1 MSQQRDE
8 LVCGVVSLVIKCC
21 VALVA
26 VISCAKLAASFQHR
40 QLLYRELQAEN
51 QLQQDRL
58 ATTRAFFDKMF
69 QVGDWERIDEHAD
82 QWIAPNRRRVIWK
95 QPSLD

>member
-8 LVCGVVSLVIKCC
+8 LVCGLVSIAIKCGVVM
-21 VALVA
+21 VAI
-26 VISCAKLAASFQHR
+26 ISCAKLAASFQHR

-51 QLQQDRL
+51 RLQQDRL
-58 ATTRAFFDKMF
+58 ATARGFFHKMF
-69 QVGDWERIDEHAD
+69 QVGSWERIDEHAD

-95 QPSLD
+95 QPLQD